1 MTLDMVVTA
10 MNPGGAGARRF
21 DLPPSVGIM
30 ELEAG
35 IPPRARLV
43 PLTELEG

>member
-1 MTLDMVVTA
+1 
-10 MNPGGAGARRF
+10 
-21 DLPPSVGIM
+21 VGIM

-43 PLTELEG
+43 PLTDLDD